1 MSGLGTTDVGAMF
14 AGAPAASSSAQ
25 SRPAALKGVLPPRTH
40 RPSSPAADRAGDE
53 TAAREEAQPA
63 SPSSASRSR
72 GQRQAQPAPGERG
85 RLAVVY
91 VTQEDLQ
98 WVAAR
103 RKATDLTNAQIVLL
117 AVEAAAEQL
126 PGVFKIRSQPRRTGM
141 FAATAARTPRPAA
154 RHVQLGL
161 NGVGAGDRAVLD
173 RLVADVGAGSLSALV
188 RAALLLARTAD
199 GTADAG

>member
-14 AGAPAASSSAQ
+14 AAAPAASSSGQ
-25 SRPAALKGVLPPRTH
+25 SRPAALKGVLPPRDS
-40 RPSSPAADRAGDE
+40 RPPAPAEDPAGAG
-53 TAAREEAQPA
+53 TAAGEQAQPSRPA
-63 SPSSASRSR
+63 VRSR
-72 GQRQAQPAPGERG
+72 GQHRAQPAAGERG

-126 PGVFKIRSQPRRTGM
+126 PGVFKVRSQPARTGM
-141 FAATAARTPRPAA
+141 FAATAARAPRAAA

-188 RAALLLARTAD
+188 RAALHLARTAD
-199 GTADAG
+199 GTASAG